1 MNRFSL
7 NDIAAVADA
16 FAKRIDGTLKE
27 QAIRYS
33 DEWKAALHDAIGMIG
48 ICKTIDDGI
57 NHHEKPKEHYN
68 IPASA
73 VYEYVRK
80 HEADIVR

>member
-7 NDIAAVADA
+7 NDIAEGVNENFTYAQVDKA
-16 FAKRIDGTLKE
+16 
-27 QAIRYS
+27 Y
-33 DEWKAALHDAIGMIG
+33 DE
-48 ICKTIDDGI
+48 GI
-57 NHHEKPKEHYN
+57 NSHEKAKEHYN

-80 HEADIVR
+80 HEADIADSY